1 MASEVIKMLNVV
13 IGATGH
19 LGNVLVRELVKTGE
33 KVRVVAL
40 PNDDISPIKE
50 LNVEIVYGDVTD
62 LPSIEEAL
70 SGANVVYHLASA
82 VNISSGKRALLEKVN
97 VGGTANV
104 ISASLKNHI
113 DRLIYTSSVHAIL
126 EPPHG
131 TIINETLPFVP
142 DKVLG
147 DYAKTKAKASLLVL
161 DAVKKYGLDAVIL
174 CPSGIIGPYDYKVSE
189 MGQLM
194 LDFIEGRLKA
204 YIDGAYDF
212 ADVRDVAT
220 GHILAAEKGKKGEYY
235 ILSGHRM
242 TIEKL
247 LMLLKKITGIKKP
260 VHKMPYALALF
271 TAPLTHI
278 YYHFTKTK
286 PLFTTYSIRVLASNS
301 YISHDK
307 ATKELGYTVRPVE
320 NSLKDAYEWFAKHG
334 YIKSKF
340 LKAS

>member
-1 MASEVIKMLNVV
+1 MLNVV

-19 LGNVLVRELVKTGE
+19 LGNVLVRSLLQNGE
-33 KVRVVAL
+33 KVRAVVL
-40 PNDDISPIKE
+40 PNDDFAPIKGLDIE
-50 LNVEIVYGDVTD
+50 VVRGDITD
-62 LPSIEEAL
+62 SPSINEAL
-70 SGANVVYHLASA
+70 KGANVVYHLASA
-82 VNISSGKRALLEKVN
+82 VNISSGKRTLLEKIN
-97 VGGTANV
+97 VEGTKNV
-104 ISASLKNHI
+104 LSAVLKNRV

-131 TIINETLPFVP
+131 TTMDETQPFAP

-147 DYAKTKAKASLLVL
+147 DYAKTKAKASLEVL
-161 DAVKKYGLDAVIL
+161 DAVKKEGLDAVIL
-174 CPSGIIGPYDYKVSE
+174 CPSGIIGPYDFRVSE

-212 ADVRDVAT
+212 ADVRDVAN

-235 ILSGHRM
+235 ILSGHRI
-242 TIEKL
+242 TIKDL
-247 LMLLKKITGIKKP
+247 LILLEKITGIKKP

-271 TAPLTHI
+271 TAPLTPI
-278 YYHFTKTK
+278 YYYFTKTK

-307 ATKELGYTVRPVE
+307 ATKELGYTVRPIE
-320 NSLKDAYEWFAKHG
+320 ESLIDAYNWFVQNGFVRSK
-334 YIKSKF
+334 YLKSG
-340 LKAS
+340 

>member
-1 MASEVIKMLNVV
+1 MWMLNVV

-19 LGNVLVRELVKTGE
+19 LGNVLVRELVERGE
-33 KVRVVAL
+33 KVRVVVL
-40 PNDDISPIKE
+40 PGDDLTPIKG
-50 LNVEIVYGDVTD
+50 LDVEVFYGDVTD
-62 LPSIEEAL
+62 LPSIDRAL
-70 SGANVVYHLASA
+70 SGASVVYHLASA

-97 VGGTANV
+97 VEGTANV
-104 ISASLKNHI
+104 ISAALKNNV
-113 DRLIYTSSVHAIL
+113 DRLVYTSSVHAIL

-131 TIINETLPFVP
+131 TTMDETMPFAP

-161 DAVKKYGLDAVIL
+161 DAAKRHGLDAVIL

-220 GHILAAEKGKKGEYY
+220 GHILAAEKGRKGECY
-235 ILSGHRM
+235 ILSGHRI

-247 LMLLKKITGIKKP
+247 LMLLENITGIKKP

-271 TAPLTHI
+271 TAPLTPI
-278 YYHFTKTK
+278 YYYFTKTK

-301 YISHDK
+301 YISHER
-307 ATKELGYTVRPVE
+307 AIRELGYTVRPIE
-320 NSLKDAYEWFAKHG
+320 NSLKDAYEWFAKNG

-340 LKAS
+340 LKAG